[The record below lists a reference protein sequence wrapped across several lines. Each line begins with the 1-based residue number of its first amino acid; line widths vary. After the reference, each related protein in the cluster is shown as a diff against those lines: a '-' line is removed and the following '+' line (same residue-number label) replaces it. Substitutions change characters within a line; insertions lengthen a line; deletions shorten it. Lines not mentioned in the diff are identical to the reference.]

1 MENVKEMVLQ
11 VSILSLI
18 TGLIAAVK
26 PYGKFDSQ
34 MKLVT
39 SCIMLIGVLSP
50 FFESIKSIDAGFKY
64 DYFVSEN
71 EDELES
77 YTDETVIQLAEEELE
92 EVLKLKL
99 ADEAVPCSRI
109 RVNMNTEED
118 KSINII
124 SVSTVSTKPEE
135 AEKVLRDLLGEEVE
149 IYVERNF

>member
-50 FFESIKSIDAGFKY
+50 FFESVKNLDPGFEY
-64 DYFVSEN
+64 DCFVSEN

-109 RVNMNTEED
+109 IVNMNTEED

-135 AEKVLRDLLGEEVE
+135 AEKVLRNLLGEEVE
-149 IYVERNF
+149 IYAERNF

>member
-39 SCIMLIGVLSP
+39 SCIMLIGLLSP
-50 FFESIKSIDAGFKY
+50 FFDCIKSIDTHYKY
-64 DYFVSEN
+64 DSYVSEN
-71 EDELES
+71 ADELES
-77 YTDETVIQLAEEELE
+77 YTDETVMQLAEEELE

-99 ADEAVPCSRI
+99 AEEAVPCSRI
-109 RVNMNTEED
+109 SVNMNTRED

-124 SVSTVSTKPEE
+124 SVNAVSTKPEA
-135 AEKVLRDLLGEEVE
+135 AEKVLRDMLGEEVE
-149 IYVERNF
+149 IYAERNF

>member
-50 FFESIKSIDAGFKY
+50 FFESVKNLDPGFEY
-64 DYFVSEN
+64 DCFVSEN

-109 RVNMNTEED
+109 IVNMNTEED

-149 IYVERNF
+149 IYAERNF